1 MRKRPAVYC
10 MESCKD
16 CASVQKQFTDRCMCE
31 DQKQNNE
38 AKKKKH
44 TEYMRQYRMK
54 QTLDKRKQL
63 DDQNNKEQKKKHA
76 LYKQKRSLKQSADQ
90 KRKRNML
97 LKCVNKAQI
106 KLNKKDLI
114 LILKVSIT
122 CLIP

>member
-1 MRKRPAVYC
+1 
-10 MESCKD
+10 
-16 CASVQKQFTDRCMCE
+16 
-31 DQKQNNE
+31 
-38 AKKKKH
+38 
-44 TEYMRQYRMK
+44 MK